1 MLAQFALPVV
11 ADRVSLRSR
20 NAIPGFGREEMGNHD
35 HTGRGAR
42 TARACRIRGTNF
54 GAGIG
59 ECSPLAD
66 RSPVRQVSGAGCSK
80 TSSKNGGTSLTMLF
94 TPCSSLAPAA
104 GAARCTRSAPMS
116 STSEQSPRARGTGRL
131 CDFSQGR
138 RRTPIVRDRPRHA
151 PSFRGIRPALRPRP
165 GRRRLQGLPFR
176 RAASTPLLSF
186 SVRHL
191 RCDAGIMVT
200 ASHNPP
206 SDNGFKCYGRSGGQ
220 VIPPDDAGI
229 IACVASASDREIPEK
244 PFDEALADGSIR
256 WVDDDVD
263 LAYITAVVSESVCH
277 ARDISIVYTPLH
289 GVGETSVARVLK
301 TAGFRRLHI
310 LASQRTPDGD
320 FPNVPDHVANPEYPR
335 TLEAAIADAKTRG
348 ADLVIASDPDADRI
362 GVAVPT
368 SRDPRG
374 DWTTLDGNQ
383 IGVMLSAFVIKES
396 EALGRLRSD
405 HYLVSTLVS
414 TPMARALA
422 EREGVRIEDD
432 LLVGFKWIAHRIDQA
447 GHASFLFAFEESHG
461 YLKGNHARDKDAA
474 VAAFLFAEL
483 AAAVKDRKQTV
494 LEYLDDLYIDVG
506 HYGDR
511 PINKMYT
518 GREGLAKIKTLMKA
532 LRDNPPR
539 QIGGLALTEVYDYKT
554 HEIRALNRS
563 APARPLPQPD
573 GDLLIFHTDRPGTR
587 FAARP
592 SGTEPKIKFYLF
604 ARTAV
609 SGPDH
614 LPAAKIE
621 TKHRLDRM
629 AGDLEKYLDEAL
641 ICAE

>member
-1 MLAQFALPVV
+1 MQVRRLDARKYGTMITPVEALARLGHAGSEARISASASANVRRWLTEAPFVKYTSLLLEDIEQERWPELDDAFYAVLEFGTGGRRGKMYPVGINV
-11 ADRVSLRSR
+11 LNERTIAES
-20 NAIPGFGREEMGNHD
+20 A
-35 HTGRGAR
+35 RG
-42 TARACRIRGTNF
+42 
-54 GAGIG
+54 
-59 ECSPLAD
+59 LAD
-66 RSPVRQVSGAGCSK
+66 YVTYRKGNGAPRSCVIAHDTRHNSAEFARLCARV
-80 TSSKNGGTSLTMLF
+80 
-94 TPCSSLAPAA
+94 LAAA
-104 GAARCTRSAPMS
+104 GFKVFLFK
-116 STSEQSPRARGTGRL
+116 EPR
-131 CDFSQGR
+131 
-138 RRTPIVRDRPRHA
+138 
-151 PSFRGIRPALRPRP
+151 
-165 GRRRLQGLPFR
+165 
-176 RAASTPLLSF
+176 STPLLSF

-191 RCDAGIMVT
+191 HCDAGIMVT

-229 IACVASASDREIPEK
+229 IDCVAAASDREIPDK
-244 PFDEALADGSIR
+244 PLEEALADGSIR
-256 WVDDDVD
+256 WVGDDVD
-263 LAYITAVVSESVCH
+263 LAYVTAVVSESVCH

-289 GVGETSVARVLK
+289 GVGETSVARVLA
-301 TAGFRRLHI
+301 TAGFRRVHI
-310 LASQRTPDGD
+310 VAAQRTGDGD
-320 FPNVPDHVANPEYPR
+320 FPNVPDHIANPEYPR
-335 TLEAAIADAKTRG
+335 TLEAAIADAKERG

-362 GVAVPT
+362 GIAVPAT
-368 SRDPRG
+368 RDPRG

-432 LLVGFKWIAHRIDQA
+432 LLVGFKWIADRIDQA

-474 VAAFLFAEL
+474 VAALLMAEL
-483 AAAVKDRKQTV
+483 VAAVKDRKQTV

-506 HYGDR
+506 HHGDR
-511 PINKMYT
+511 PINKTYP
-518 GREGLAKIKTLMKA
+518 GREGLTKIKTLMKA
-532 LRDNPPR
+532 LRERPPQ
-539 QIGGLALTEVYDYKT
+539 QIGGLALTEVYDYQT

-563 APARPLPQPD
+563 EPARPLPRPD
-573 GDLLIFHTDRPGTR
+573 GDLLIFHTDHPGTR

-614 LPAAKIE
+614 LAAAKIE
-621 TKHRLDRM
+621 TKHRLDQM
-629 AGDLEKYLDEAL
+629 AGDLEQYLDEAL
-641 ICAE
+641 K

>member
-1 MLAQFALPVV
+1 MITPTEAVARLAHAVSEGQISQSASANVNRWLTEAPFAKYTSLLLEDIGQERWHALDDAFYAVLEFGTGGRRGKMYPVGTNVLNERTIAESARGLADYVTSRKGEGSHRSCVV
-11 ADRVSLRSR
+11 AHDTRHQSAEFARLCARV
-20 NAIPGFGREEMGNHD
+20 M
-35 HTGRGAR
+35 
-42 TARACRIRGTNF
+42 
-54 GAGIG
+54 
-59 ECSPLAD
+59 
-66 RSPVRQVSGAGCSK
+66 V
-80 TSSKNGGTSLTMLF
+80 
-94 TPCSSLAPAA
+94 AA
-104 GAARCTRSAPMS
+104 GFKVFLFK
-116 STSEQSPRARGTGRL
+116 EPR
-131 CDFSQGR
+131 
-138 RRTPIVRDRPRHA
+138 
-151 PSFRGIRPALRPRP
+151 
-165 GRRRLQGLPFR
+165 
-176 RAASTPLLSF
+176 STPLLSF

-191 RCDAGIMVT
+191 HCDAGIMVT

-220 VIPPDDAGI
+220 VTPPDDAGI
-229 IACVASASDREIPEK
+229 IACVESASDREIPEK
-244 PFDEALADGSIR
+244 PFAEALANGSIR
-256 WVDDDVD
+256 WANDDVD

-289 GVGETSVARVLK
+289 GVGETSVARVLE

-320 FPNVPDHVANPEYPR
+320 FPNVPDHIANPEYPR
-335 TLEAAIADAKTRG
+335 TLEAAINDAKTRG

-362 GVAVPT
+362 GVAVPAARDT
-368 SRDPRG
+368 SG

-383 IGVMLSAFVIKES
+383 IGVMLAAFVIKES

-432 LLVGFKWIAHRIDQA
+432 LLVGFKWIAHRIDEA
-447 GHASFLFAFEESHG
+447 GYASFLFAFEESHG
-461 YLKGNHARDKDAA
+461 YLKGNHSRDKDAA
-474 VAAFLFAEL
+474 VAALLMAEL

-511 PINKMYT
+511 PINKTYP

-532 LRDNPPR
+532 LRDCPPR
-539 QIGGLALTEVYDYKT
+539 QIGGLALTDVYDYKM
-554 HEIRALNRS
+554 HEIRALNR
-563 APARPLPQPD
+563 AEPARPLPQPD
-573 GDLLIFHTDRPGTR
+573 GDLLIFHTDHPGTR

-621 TKHRLDRM
+621 TKHRLDQM
-629 AGDLEKYLDEAL
+629 ASDLETYLDAAL
-641 ICAE
+641 KAAV